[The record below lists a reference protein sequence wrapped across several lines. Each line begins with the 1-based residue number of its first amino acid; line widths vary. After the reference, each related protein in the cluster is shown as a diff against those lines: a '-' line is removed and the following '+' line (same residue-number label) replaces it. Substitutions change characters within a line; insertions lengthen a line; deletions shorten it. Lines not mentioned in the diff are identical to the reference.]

1 MTGADVEKYRRGRA
15 FPVVYKEETGSTNDL
30 AKEAARQGVKE
41 MAFVASRQTAGR
53 GRKGRSFVSPEG
65 GLYLSYLFH
74 PTRVTAEEAV
84 TLTTAACVA
93 VADAIEKVCGI
104 ATDIKWVNDLYV
116 RGRKVCGILAEAV
129 THPETGEMAVILGVG
144 VNLSTREGDFPPEL
158 RDKAGSLYPT
168 HCPVDKGKLTA
179 ALLDALS
186 LVEEACVTGS
196 WLGRYRERSLVLGKE
211 VCCFRGEE
219 QIQGLAEGIDEK
231 GGLILRTNDGTTRI
245 LRSGEVTLRM
255 ADGV

>member
-1 MTGADVEKYRRGRA
+1 MTGADIERYRQGRA
-15 FPVVYKEETGSTNDL
+15 FPVLYREETGSTNDL
-30 AKEAARQGVKE
+30 AKEAVRQGTKE
-41 MAFVASRQTAGR
+41 MAFVDTRQTAGR
-53 GRKGRSFVSPEG
+53 GRNGRSFVSPEG
-65 GLYLSYLFH
+65 GLYLSYLFR
-74 PTRVTAEEAV
+74 PTQVTAEEAV

-93 VADAIEKVCGI
+93 VVDAIEEVCGI

-116 RGRKVCGILAEAV
+116 KGRKVCGILAEAV

-144 VNLSTREGDFPPEL
+144 INLCTRREAFPPEL
-158 RDKAGSLYPT
+158 RETAGSLYPSGGGA
-168 HCPVDKGKLTA
+168 DKAKLAA

-186 LVEEACVTGS
+186 LVEETCVTGS

-231 GGLILRTNDGTTRI
+231 GGLILRTDDGTTRI
-245 LRSGEVTLRM
+245 LRSGEVTLRI